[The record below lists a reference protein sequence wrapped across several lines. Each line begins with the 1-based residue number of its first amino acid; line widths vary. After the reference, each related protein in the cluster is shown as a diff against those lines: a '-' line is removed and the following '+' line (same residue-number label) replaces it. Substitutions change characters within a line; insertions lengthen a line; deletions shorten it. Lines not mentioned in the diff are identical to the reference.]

1 MRAYE
6 RFLKYVDVWTTS
18 DESSET
24 VPSTQRQ
31 FDLGRLLAQE
41 LKDMGIEQVELDD
54 MCYFYAQIPATP
66 GCEDRPA
73 IGLIAHMDTAAD
85 FSGKDIR
92 PQIIGDY
99 DGEDVKLG
107 ESGRV
112 LRVEEFPH
120 LKRMKGRT
128 LITTDGT
135 TLLGADDKAG
145 IAEIMTVAERLMKG
159 DIPHGKICIGFTPD
173 EEIARGAKNFDVERF
188 GADYAYTLDGDIEGE
203 IQFENFN
210 ASTAFFT
217 IHGVNVHT
225 GSAKGILVNSQLI
238 GMEIQ
243 SMLPDERP
251 ETTEGY
257 EGFFHLMN
265 INGNTEMTKMR
276 YFVRDH
282 SREKFEERHET
293 LRQIAKAMNE
303 KYGQG
308 TVELEI
314 LESYYNMREKIEPCM
329 HLVDI
334 AKKAITDAGLTPDV
348 SPVRGG
354 TDGARLSFKG
364 LPCPNLGTGGSAF
377 HGPYEHITVE
387 GMDTVVGIVED
398 IIKSYAVFEGK

>member
-1 MRAYE
+1 MLPRL
-6 RFLKYVDVWTTS
+6 RRRVHFLLVIVVLCLFFTSVSNVALWRHFAQVVAASDVSTAFVI
-18 DESSET
+18 T
-24 VPSTQRQ
+24 VP
-31 FDLGRLLAQE
+31 LAIWALL
-41 LKDMGIEQVELDD
+41 
-54 MCYFYAQIPATP
+54 
-66 GCEDRPA
+66 
-73 IGLIAHMDTAAD
+73 
-85 FSGKDIR
+85 
-92 PQIIGDY
+92 
-99 DGEDVKLG
+99 
-107 ESGRV
+107 
-112 LRVEEFPH
+112 
-120 LKRMKGRT
+120 
-128 LITTDGT
+128 
-135 TLLGADDKAG
+135 
-145 IAEIMTVAERLMKG
+145 
-159 DIPHGKICIGFTPD
+159 
-173 EEIARGAKNFDVERF
+173 
-188 GADYAYTLDGDIEGE
+188 
-203 IQFENFN
+203 
-210 ASTAFFT
+210 TAFFT